1 MEAFDRVQGPW
12 YKKDMASWLNPEEDV
27 LMFLERE
34 MIGVFAIS
42 ESHLCDGT
50 VRLQGKLLIDPVTAV
65 AELTERLA
73 PHGYYPLLRSEE
85 DLTILRVAP
94 ARRLFRTGVWVNV
107 ALLLA
112 TFATTVFAGAANRG
126 ANPLTDPWSLV
137 QGLPF
142 AITLLSILGVHELG
156 HYFTAR
162 RYGITVTLPYFIPAP
177 VGLGT
182 FGAFIKMKSPVT
194 DRKALFDVG
203 IAGPLAG
210 LCVALPAIVVGLRWS
225 ELILTGAEKHAGIAL
240 GTPLLFSL
248 LQWLTLG
255 PIPEGGDVLLHPV
268 AFAGWIGLFVTA
280 LNLLPIGQLD
290 GGHIAYALVGRHHRK
305 VAIFAMLVL
314 IGMGVAYWP
323 GWLFWAS
330 LSLIL
335 GLKHPPPLND
345 VTRLDNRRRLV
356 GFASLLLLL
365 SVITPSPFNFSE
377 S

>member
-1 MEAFDRVQGPW
+1 
-12 YKKDMASWLNPEEDV
+12 
-27 LMFLERE
+27 
-34 MIGVFAIS
+34 VF
-42 ESHLCDGT
+42 
-50 VRLQGKLLIDPVTAV
+50 V
-65 AELTERLA
+65 
-73 PHGYYPLLRSEE
+73 
-85 DLTILRVAP
+85 
-94 ARRLFRTGVWVNV
+94 
-107 ALLLA
+107 
-112 TFATTVFAGAANRG
+112 GAANRG
-126 ANPLTDPWSLV
+126 ANPFADPWSLA

-142 AITLLSILGVHELG
+142 AITLLSILGIHELG

-194 DRKALFDVG
+194 DRRALFDVG

-210 LCVALPAIVVGLRWS
+210 LCVALPAIVVGLHWS
-225 ELILTGAEKHAGIAL
+225 KLITAGSAGHAGIAL
-240 GTPLLFSL
+240 GTPLMFSL

-290 GGHIAYALVGRHHRK
+290 GGHIAYALVGRHHRR
-305 VAIFAMLVL
+305 VAILALFVL
-314 IGMGVAYWP
+314 IVMGIAYWP

-335 GLKHPPPLND
+335 GLKHPPPLDD
-345 VTRLDNRRRLV
+345 VTRLDDRRRLV

>member
-1 MEAFDRVQGPW
+1 
-12 YKKDMASWLNPEEDV
+12 MANRLNQEEDV
-27 LMFLERE
+27 LFFLERE
-34 MIGVFAIS
+34 MAGVFAVS
-42 ESHLCDGT
+42 ERRLFDGI
-50 VRLQGKLLIDPVTAV
+50 VRFQGKLLIDPGKAV

-73 PHGYYPLLRSEE
+73 PYGFYPLLRSEE
-85 DLTILRVAP
+85 DLTILRSMP
-94 ARRLFRTGVWVNV
+94 ATRPFRTGPWVNIV
-107 ALLLA
+107 LLLA
-112 TFATTVFAGAANRG
+112 TLTTTVFVGAANRG
-126 ANPLTDPWSLV
+126 ANPFANPWSLT
-137 QGLPF
+137 QGFPF

-182 FGAFIKMKSPVT
+182 FGAFIKMKSPVA
-194 DRKALFDVG
+194 DRRALFDVG

-210 LCVALPAIVVGLRWS
+210 LCVALPAIVMGLRWS
-225 ELILTGAEKHAGIAL
+225 DLITTGSAGHAGIAL
-240 GTPLLFSL
+240 GTPLMFSL

-305 VAIFAMLVL
+305 VAFFSLLAL
-314 IGMGVAYWP
+314 IGMGITYWP

-345 VTRLDNRRRLV
+345 VTQLDGRRRLV